1 MAERR
6 ESGIYLGNRE
16 LWKGMNRRLQ
26 FYACFNHTKKK
37 LKFVIRKST
46 ILTAGGITSYII

>member
-6 ESGIYLGNRE
+6 ESGIYWENRE

-26 FYACFNHTKKK
+26 FYACLNHTKKK
-37 LKFVIRKST
+37 LKSVIRKST